1 MNIRNRFSFVFC
13 SILAMLLLNGCR
25 SDIEWS
31 KDTPFGK
38 MQKDASKIMENDGL
52 ATVGVGVSST
62 IQTALEKA
70 KLRARTEMAQIIE
83 TKIESLRKD
92 FAEEIG
98 ENKVAEY
105 NAMFTA
111 TTKAIA
117 SQVLHGTVP
126 RQIEY
131 RSEGGKTTA
140 WVLMVQNPQVVADF
154 LQKQADAQQA
164 LYTRFRASE
173 AFAELKDEI
182 ERFEEYKRSQPW
194 LNLPASSQRA
204 KQE

>member
-1 MNIRNRFSFVFC
+1 MNIRNSVSIVFY
-13 SILAMLLLNGCR
+13 STVALFLLNGCR
-25 SDIEWS
+25 SGVEWS

-38 MQKDASKIMENDGL
+38 MQKEATKLVENGGL
-52 ATVGVGVSST
+52 ATVGVGVSSN

-98 ENKVAEY
+98 ENEVAEY

-126 RQIEY
+126 QKVEY
-131 RSEGGKTTA
+131 RSESGKTTA

-154 LQKQADAQQA
+154 LQRQADAQRA

-173 AFAELKDEI
+173 AFAELEEEI

-194 LNLPASSQRA
+194 LSLPASA
-204 KQE
+204 PPATE